1 MAQNTSN
8 KAAEQL
14 KQRNAL
20 ELEAQRWNY
29 KKDELQ
35 YLEAGQHLRSLNQ
48 LMWQVPGMVIAI
60 TGGLWYG
67 ATTVESELPRTVVLL
82 FAALFDILTI
92 LIIWRLRDLIE
103 KHITLQRSFSSS
115 TDSASKGKK
124 TVIICWSAALI
135 AAAVVGLVGAAFPS
149 SLTKK
154 PVIAPE
160 TRCCPVVQVISKEPE
175 PRICRPPSVR
185 RSTPKKD
192 VLCPP

>member
-1 MAQNTSN
+1 MAQNTAN
-8 KAAEQL
+8 KTAEQL
-14 KQRNAL
+14 KQRHAL
-20 ELEAQRWNY
+20 ELEAQKWNY

-103 KHITLQRSFSSS
+103 KHITLQRSFSPSL
-115 TDSASKGKK
+115 DSASKGKK
-124 TVIICWSAALI
+124 TVIICWSVALI
-135 AAAVVGLVGAAFPS
+135 AAAAVGLVGAAFPS

-154 PVIAPE
+154 AVAAPE
-160 TRCCPVVQVISKEPE
+160 ARCCFAPQVISKETE
-175 PRICRPPSVR
+175 PPICRPQPAR
-185 RSTPKKD
+185 RPTPKKD
-192 VLCPP
+192 VTCLP